1 MFLVNLSQDKSKINP
16 YLSNTLLEKIEES
29 LSNNKKTI
37 LYLNKR

>member
-16 YLSNTLLEKIEES
+16 YISNTLLQKIEES
-29 LSNNKKTI
+29 LNSKKKII